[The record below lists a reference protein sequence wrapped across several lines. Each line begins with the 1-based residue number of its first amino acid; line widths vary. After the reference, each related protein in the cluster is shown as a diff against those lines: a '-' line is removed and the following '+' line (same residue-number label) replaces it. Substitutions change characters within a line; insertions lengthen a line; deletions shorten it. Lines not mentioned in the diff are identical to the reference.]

1 MGPNGVQTVAMM
13 ARSIGRQPFM
23 AGKWAKEEK
32 RVRLRNFEGREVRL
46 LQQLSQKSRLFNGMV
61 EGQGDAIGWRLP
73 LPDEQDEY
81 RDVYIS
87 DMDRIF
93 GSLIQLASY
102 VSMIDGARD

>member
-1 MGPNGVQTVAMM
+1 
-13 ARSIGRQPFM
+13 M

-32 RVRLRNFEGREVRL
+32 RVRLRNFEGREVIL
-46 LQQLSQKSRLFNGMV
+46 LQQLRQKSRLFKIYNG
-61 EGQGDAIGWRLP
+61 GGSRGCNRWRLP

-81 RDVYIS
+81 RDVYTS